1 MAIIGMANGLVGVK
15 KGYNNNKMNEV
26 KPHSAWARKI
36 IGLADVYGV
45 LAEESVDTNNMR
57 RPNEDTGVEDK

>member
-1 MAIIGMANGLVGVK
+1 
-15 KGYNNNKMNEV
+15 MNEV

-45 LAEESVDTNNMR
+45 LAEESVDTSNMR
-57 RPNEDTGVEDK
+57 RPNEDTGVEDKE